1 MLNKRDSVGLI
12 DIGSNSVRLCIYK
25 GNMRNPDVLYNKKFF
40 CGLGEY
46 KPGTKEITKEAEKK
60 CINSIIFFNSILEEI
75 KTNQNIALCTAA
87 IRNASN
93 RKQIVNKISKVFKG
107 KIITLLGSEEAEL
120 AAKGVISAIPNAS
133 GTMID
138 MGGGSIELAS
148 IHKNK
153 LSKLKSFPLGVLNFE
168 RKDKEVK
175 NFIKELSTKH
185 KSQKNFYLIGGT
197 FRSIARCFIHFNE
210 IPLNEI
216 HQLKI
221 KKADFSSLQSKISF
235 LNFDQLSK
243 IPKISIDRVK
253 HLHIALKVIDQIF
266 SNTQCEEL
274 IYPRYGVREGYIFSK
289 LPKKLQSEDPTEIS
303 LNLIAKSRCRFLLF
317 NERSFSWIEKKYL
330 KFKNKKLSDE
340 RLRILRLACKISDLG
355 WEQGSKNRAQYA
367 FSSILNLP
375 LIGIGYNEKII
386 IGYLIYLR
394 HCKEILSKEDCDKKI
409 EKIINFLTE
418 EERAFGYEF
427 GAIIHF
433 LYSWSKGSSA
443 ALKNLSLK
451 KDLQS
456 QLELSDYQ
464 TITKTNKVYKLFELI
479 KSF

>member
-46 KPGTKEITKEAEKK
+46 KPGTKEITKVAEKK

-75 KTNQNIALCTAA
+75 KTNHNIALCTAA

-107 KIITLLGSEEAEL
+107 KVITLLGSEEAEL
-120 AAKGVISAIPNAS
+120 AANGVIAAIPNAS

-138 MGGGSIELAS
+138 LGGGSIELAS

-153 LSKLKSFPLGVLNFE
+153 LSKLKSFPLGILNFE
-168 RKDKEVK
+168 QKDREIK
-175 NFIKELSTKH
+175 NFIKELSIKH
-185 KSQKNFYLIGGT
+185 KSQKNFYLVGGT
-197 FRSIARCFIHFNE
+197 FRSIARCYIYFNE

-221 KKADFSSLQSKISF
+221 KKADFNSLKSKISVLD
-235 LNFDQLSK
+235 LNQLYK
-243 IPKISIDRVK
+243 VPKISIDRVK

-274 IYPRYGVREGYIFSK
+274 IYPRYGIREGYLFSK
-289 LPKKLQSEDPTEIS
+289 LPKKLQNEDPTEIS
-303 LNLIAKSRCRFLLF
+303 LNLIAKNRCRFLLF
-317 NERSFSWIEKKYL
+317 NQRSFNWIENKYL
-330 KFKNKKLSDE
+330 KFKNRKLSDK
-340 RLRILRLACKISDLG
+340 RLRILRLACKISDFG

-367 FSSILNLP
+367 FNSILNLP
-375 LIGIGYNEKII
+375 LIGIGYNEKIL

-394 HCKEILSKEDCDKKI
+394 HCREILSKEACDKKN
-409 EKIINFLTE
+409 EKILNHLTR
-418 EERAFGYEF
+418 EERDFGYEF
-427 GAIIHF
+427 GLILHF

-443 ALKNLSLK
+443 ALKNLNLK
-451 KDLQS
+451 KDLKS

-464 TITKTNKVYKLFELI
+464 TISKTNKVYKLFEQI

>member
-1 MLNKRDSVGLI
+1 MLNKRDSLGLI

-168 RKDKEVK
+168 QKDKEVK

-330 KFKNKKLSDE
+330 KFKNKKISDE
-340 RLRILRLACKISDLG
+340 RLRILQLACKISDLG

-375 LIGIGYNEKII
+375 LIGIGYNEKIL

>member
-12 DIGSNSVRLCIYK
+12 DIGSNTVRLCIYK

-46 KPGTKEITKEAEKK
+46 RPGTKEITKESEKK
-60 CINSIIFFNSILEEI
+60 CVNSIIFFNSILDEI
-75 KTNQNIALCTAA
+75 KTNQNIAICTAA

-93 RKQIVNKISKVFKG
+93 RKQIVKQISKVFKG
-107 KIITLLGSEEAEL
+107 KVITLLGSEEAEL
-120 AAKGVISAIPNAS
+120 AAKGVIAAIPNAC

-148 IHKNK
+148 IDKNK
-153 LSKLKSFPLGVLNFE
+153 LNKIKSFPLGILNFE
-168 RKDKEVK
+168 QKDKEVK

-185 KSQKNFYLIGGT
+185 KLQKNFYLIGGT
-197 FRSIARCFIHFNE
+197 FRSIARCFIYFNE
-210 IPLNEI
+210 MPLNEI

-221 KKADFSSLQSKISF
+221 NKTHFKSLQSKIST
-235 LNFDQLSK
+235 LNYEQLSK
-243 IPKISIDRVK
+243 VPKISIDRVK

-266 SNTQCEEL
+266 SNTQCETL
-274 IYPRYGVREGYIFSK
+274 IYPRYGIREGYIYSK
-289 LPKKLQSEDPTEIS
+289 LPKKLQNQDPTEIS
-303 LNLIAKSRCRFLLF
+303 LNLIAKNRCRFLLF
-317 NERSFSWIEKKYL
+317 NQRSFNWIEKKYL
-330 KFKNKKLSDE
+330 QFKNKKLSDD
-340 RLRILRLACKISDLG
+340 RLRVLKLACQISDLG

-367 FSSILNLP
+367 LSSILNLP
-375 LIGIGYNEKII
+375 LIGIGYNEKIL

-409 EKIINFLTE
+409 EKIISYLSE
-418 EERAFGYEF
+418 EERSFGYEF
-427 GAIIHF
+427 GSIIHF

-451 KDLQS
+451 TDLQT

-464 TITKTNKVYKLFELI
+464 TITKTNKVYKLFEKI
-479 KSF
+479 KNF

>member
-1 MLNKRDSVGLI
+1 MLNKRDSLGLI

-75 KTNQNIALCTAA
+75 KTKQNIALCTAA

-120 AAKGVISAIPNAS
+120 AAKGVIAAIPNAS

-168 RKDKEVK
+168 QKDKELK

-253 HLHIALKVIDQIF
+253 HLHIALKVINQIF

-375 LIGIGYNEKII
+375 LIGIGYNEKIL

-427 GAIIHF
+427 GVIIHF

>member
-60 CINSIIFFNSILEEI
+60 CVNSIIFFNSILEEI
-75 KTNQNIALCTAA
+75 KTNQNIAICTAA
-87 IRNASN
+87 IRNAAN

-107 KIITLLGSEEAEL
+107 KVITLLGSEEAEL
-120 AAKGVISAIPNAS
+120 AAKGVIAAIPDAS

-148 IHKNK
+148 IHENQ
-153 LSKLKSFPLGVLNFE
+153 LSKIKSFPLGALNFE
-168 RKDKEVK
+168 QKDKELK
-175 NFIKELSTKH
+175 NFIKELSAKH
-185 KSQKNFYLIGGT
+185 KLQKNFYLIGGT
-197 FRSIARCFIHFNE
+197 FRSIARCYIHLNE
-210 IPLNEI
+210 MPLNEI

-221 KKADFSSLQSKISF
+221 KKNDFKSLQSKISAF
-235 LNFDQLSK
+235 NFDQLTK
-243 IPKISIDRVK
+243 VPKISIDRVK

-266 SNTQCEEL
+266 FNTQCEEL
-274 IYPRYGVREGYIFSK
+274 IYPRYGVREGYIYSK
-289 LPKKLQSEDPTEIS
+289 LSKKLQNQDPTEIS
-303 LNLIAKSRCRFLLF
+303 LDLIAKSRCRFLLF
-317 NERSFSWIEKKYL
+317 NEKSFKWIEKKYL

-340 RLRILRLACKISDLG
+340 RLRVLRLACKISDLG

-409 EKIINFLTE
+409 EKIINFLTA

-427 GAIIHF
+427 GSIIHF
-433 LYSWSKGSSA
+433 LYSWTKGSSA

-451 KDLQS
+451 NDLQS
-456 QLELSDYQ
+456 QLELSNYQ
-464 TITKTNKVYKLFELI
+464 TISKANKVYKLFEQI

>member
-289 LPKKLQSEDPTEIS
+289 LPKKHQSEDPTEIS
-303 LNLIAKSRCRFLLF
+303 LNLIAKSRCRFHLF

-375 LIGIGYNEKII
+375 LIGIGYNEKIL

>member
-60 CINSIIFFNSILEEI
+60 CVNSIIFFNSILEEI
-75 KTNQNIALCTAA
+75 KTNQNIAICTAA
-87 IRNASN
+87 IRNAAN

-107 KIITLLGSEEAEL
+107 KVITLLGSEEAEL
-120 AAKGVISAIPNAS
+120 AAKGVIAAIPDAS

-148 IHKNK
+148 IHENQ
-153 LSKLKSFPLGVLNFE
+153 LSKIKSFPLGVLNFE
-168 RKDKEVK
+168 QKDKEFK
-175 NFIKELSTKH
+175 NFIKELSAKH
-185 KSQKNFYLIGGT
+185 KLQKNFYLIGGT
-197 FRSIARCFIHFNE
+197 FRSIARCYIHLNE
-210 IPLNEI
+210 MPLNEI

-221 KKADFSSLQSKISF
+221 KKNDFKSLQSKISAF
-235 LNFDQLSK
+235 NFDQLTK
-243 IPKISIDRVK
+243 VPKISIDRVK

-266 SNTQCEEL
+266 FNTQCEEL
-274 IYPRYGVREGYIFSK
+274 IYPRYGVREGYIYSK
-289 LPKKLQSEDPTEIS
+289 LSKKLQNQDPTEIS
-303 LNLIAKSRCRFLLF
+303 LDLIAKSRCRFLLF
-317 NERSFSWIEKKYL
+317 NEKSFRWIEKKYL

-340 RLRILRLACKISDLG
+340 RLRVLRLACKISDLG

-409 EKIINFLTE
+409 EKIINFLTA

-427 GAIIHF
+427 GSIIHF
-433 LYSWSKGSSA
+433 LYSWTKGSSA

-451 KDLQS
+451 NDLQS
-456 QLELSDYQ
+456 QLELSNYQ
-464 TITKTNKVYKLFELI
+464 TIAKTNKVYKLFEQI